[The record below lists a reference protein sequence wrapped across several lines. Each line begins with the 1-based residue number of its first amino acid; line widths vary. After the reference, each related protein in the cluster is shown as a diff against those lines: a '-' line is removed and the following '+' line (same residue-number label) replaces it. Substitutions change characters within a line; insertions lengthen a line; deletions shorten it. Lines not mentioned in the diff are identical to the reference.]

1 MYLDPTL
8 IDCEFPILYRNFLC
22 MFIFSFASFTFH
34 VYLSPPKFGLSDRFS
49 PRVCTV
55 LPPPLTFYDTIGILA
70 AFSDPELAPTASDSR
85 CVISCRVNH
94 AALTFCRL
102 SLHRNRIG

>member
-34 VYLSPPKFGLSDRFS
+34 VYLSPPKSGLSDRFS

-55 LPPPLTFYDTIGILA
+55 LPPPPTFYDTIRHSRYLLSPGACTYYRRLKVHYL
-70 AFSDPELAPTASDSR
+70 SELIVR
-85 CVISCRVNH
+85 R
-94 AALTFCRL
+94 
-102 SLHRNRIG
+102 